1 MSLFSHQEFPETP
14 FWLLWRV
21 KHSRPLTVINDV
33 NVHIKQDTQKLVR
46 FKNSGQ
52 MLCWWNMF
60 RTNVDT
66 GMSWDQTPR
75 AVRILLVHQHC
86 GGVFQAVCP
95 WTLCWAAVWRGV
107 ETSWRC
113 SQRAQPSAPSPT
125 SATLFW
131 TPLELLDGSEP
142 EWHYW
147 HLGYSWD
154 GWITGRLNLIYFV
167 YRWGPNTG
175 EDAFYEQQPIVFIF
189 WHAMTDMNTF
199 LTGNR
204 IEVST
209 L

>member
-1 MSLFSHQEFPETP
+1 
-14 FWLLWRV
+14 
-21 KHSRPLTVINDV
+21 
-33 NVHIKQDTQKLVR
+33 
-46 FKNSGQ
+46 

-175 EDAFYEQQPIVFIF
+175 EDAFYEEQPIVFIF

-199 LTGNR
+199 HRKSNWGSYIVTVFMDGVHQNILILKCVWLKWVNCWNNYVCLFYTLACETLTF
-204 IEVST
+204 
-209 L
+209 